1 MKNSFVRA
9 RNCNTMKPHN
19 EVALSMKIPSL
30 RSIFLISIY
39 SYMLI
44 LAIKLKILLCYKD
57 VRCIK
62 VHLYE
67 PSICDTLHV
76 HLQTLNVLSSSR
88 TSGRFW
94 FLPIMIHQ
102 WTINSCI
109 FRKNKQDSA
118 TVAAIGRDK
127 FFFHLLWF
135 FIQENASI
143 LTAMQGD

>member
-9 RNCNTMKPHN
+9 GNCNTMKPHN
-19 EVALSMKIPSL
+19 EIALSMKIPSL
-30 RSIFLISIY
+30 HSIFLIRSIFLISIY

-67 PSICDTLHV
+67 PSICDTLYV

-88 TSGRFW
+88 TFGRFR
-94 FLPIMIHQ
+94 FLSIMIHQ

-109 FRKNKQDSA
+109 FRKNKQDSSTAA
-118 TVAAIGRDK
+118 TIGRDK
-127 FFFHLLWF
+127 FFFTCFDFLYRKIPAF
-135 FIQENASI
+135 
-143 LTAMQGD
+143 